1 VKEKALMLRDV
12 AVLAL
17 EGSHAF
23 ELGVFCE
30 VFGIDR
36 SDDGLPVYDFA
47 LVSAAGTE
55 VATRHGFSVLAA
67 HGPERLACADLICV
81 PAYDRTKRQPEHLL
95 DELRAAAERGARV
108 LSICTGAFLLG
119 EAGLLDDRRCTTHWH
134 YTEELA
140 RCHPRARV
148 ESDVLYVDEDPII
161 TGAGTAAG
169 IDTCL
174 HLVRKEHGS
183 GVANAIARR
192 MVAPPH
198 REGGQRQYRERP
210 QPRDGISS
218 LSPVLAWV
226 EAHLDQNL
234 TVDAMARKAH
244 MSSRTFARRFQQ
256 ETGTSPLQWLTQQRV
271 LLAQHHLESSDE
283 SIIAIAR
290 RTGFG
295 TVDNLRHHFTR
306 RVGIT
311 PQGYRRT
318 FRSPRQAV

>member
-1 VKEKALMLRDV
+1 MLSDV

-36 SDDGLPVYDFA
+36 SDDALPVYDFA
-47 LVSAAGTE
+47 LVSATGDT
-55 VATRHGFSVLAA
+55 VPTRHGFDVRTS
-67 HGPERLACADLICV
+67 HGLERLSSADLICV
-81 PAYDRTKRQPEHLL
+81 PAYDLGVRQPERLA

-119 EAGLLDDRRCTTHWH
+119 EAGLLDGRRCTTHWR

-140 RCHPRARV
+140 RRHPRARV

-169 IDTCL
+169 VDTCL

-183 GVANAIARR
+183 AVANAIARR

-210 QPRDGISS
+210 QPREGTGS
-218 LSPVLAWV
+218 LTPVLAWI
-226 EAHLDQNL
+226 EANLDQNL
-234 TVDAMARKAH
+234 TVEAMARHAH
-244 MSSRTFARRFQQ
+244 LSPRTFARRFQQ
-256 ETGTSPLQWLTQQRV
+256 EAGTTPLQWLTGQRV
-271 LLAQHHLESSDE
+271 LLVQHHLETTDDP
-283 SIIAIAR
+283 ITAIAR

-295 TVDNLRHHFTR
+295 TVDNLRHHFAR
-306 RVGIT
+306 RLGIT

-318 FRSPRQAV
+318 FRTPHQES